1 MVEEIWKPVYINGD
15 LFPDYIVSNLG
26 RLKRLERNASII
38 IKNEDVIKNYPEL
51 LLRPTSDRD
60 GYLLINLYRKT
71 YKTHRIVA
79 EAFLTN
85 NKNKPVVNH
94 KNEIKNDNRV
104 ENLEWATISENMI
117 HALDTNL
124 QHHGEKSVRSKLT
137 NEQVLEIREKL
148 QNKNV
153 KSRDLADMYGVSRT
167 TIYSIKYNLKW
178 KRV

>member
-1 MVEEIWKPVYINGD
+1 MEEIWKEVCINGD
-15 LFPDYIVSNLG
+15 IFPDYIVSNLG
-26 RLKRLERNASII
+26 KLKRLERKVSIT
-38 IKNEDVIKNYPEL
+38 IKNEDVLKTYPEL

-79 EAFLTN
+79 EAFLPN
-85 NKNKPVVNH
+85 VENKPVVNH
-94 KNEIKNDNRV
+94 KNGIKSDNRV
-104 ENLEWATISENMI
+104 ENLEWATISENII

-148 QNKNV
+148 QHEGI
-153 KSRDLADMYGVSRT
+153 KSRDLANMYNVSET